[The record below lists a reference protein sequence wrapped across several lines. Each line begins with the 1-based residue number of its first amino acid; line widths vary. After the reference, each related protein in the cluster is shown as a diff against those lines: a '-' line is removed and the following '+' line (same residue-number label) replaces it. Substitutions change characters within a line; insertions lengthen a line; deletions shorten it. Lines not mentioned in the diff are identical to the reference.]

1 MALLQCFLPGI
12 NYLDKCQNSSK
23 NSLLT
28 SSITKIMKLLVMLDK
43 SLKLL
48 KGCFLVDIT
57 DPLIKICGN
66 SRVISQ
72 FTQFPF

>member
-1 MALLQCFLPGI
+1 MALLQCCLPGI